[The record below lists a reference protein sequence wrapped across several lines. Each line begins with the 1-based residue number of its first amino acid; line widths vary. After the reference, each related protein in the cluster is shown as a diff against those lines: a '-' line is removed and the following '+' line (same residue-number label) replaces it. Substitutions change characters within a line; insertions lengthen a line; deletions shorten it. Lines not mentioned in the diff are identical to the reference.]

1 MWSPDGTKIA
11 FAAPVDLQAV
21 PGEDDAARDGRA
33 SAPVV
38 TTRLDYKA
46 DGSGLLGTVRAH
58 LHVLDTASGTV
69 RQVTEGDWH
78 AGDPVW
84 SPDSTR
90 LAFGAATAPDADLTP
105 RVPLYTIDVSG
116 GFAKPELVALADGIG
131 APTAWTPD
139 GAALIVVGT
148 PSVPFGHLRLL
159 RVPLDPA
166 GTVTDLAGSLDRNVM
181 PGGPGYP
188 GGLPTLTD
196 GGATVVFCVRDR
208 GCTHVYATPADGS
221 GTPKPVVAGSGRVVS
236 GLSVSAGAGPG
247 GTAAV
252 ALATPDSYG
261 EIVVVDL
268 ASGAETVI
276 TAHGAGPGE
285 VDLYPRQEREFTI
298 SDGTTVPGWLIRDP
312 DAAGPGPLL
321 LDIHGGPHNAWNGAA
336 DPAHLYHQ
344 ELAARGWTVLLLN
357 PRASDGYGEAFY
369 TAAVGGWGTA
379 DAADFL
385 EPIDQLVAEGVADPA
400 RLAVTGYS
408 YGGYMTCYLT
418 SRDGR
423 FAAAVAGGAVSDLTS
438 MIGTSDEGNALAAW
452 EFGQPVPGRR
462 RGRAR
467 RDVAVHPGRGR
478 DDPDAAAARR
488 SRHPLPGRPGRAVAH
503 RAATARGGCRARAL
517 PGRVAP
523 VHPRRHAVPSN

>member
-11 FAAPVDLQAV
+11 FAAPVDLRAV
-21 PGEDDAARDGRA
+21 PGEDAAARDGRT

-46 DGSGLLGTVRAH
+46 DGSGLLGTIRAH

-90 LAFGAATAPDADLTP
+90 LAFGAATAPDADLAP

-159 RVPLDPA
+159 RVPLDSTGTVCDLA

-196 GGATVVFCVRDR
+196 DGATVVFCVRDR
-208 GCTHVYATPADGS
+208 GCTHVYAAAADGS

-276 TAHGAGPGE
+276 TAHGAGPGRGRP
-285 VDLYPRQEREFTI
+285 LP
-298 SDGTTVPGWLIRDP
+298 
-312 DAAGPGPLL
+312 AAGAGVHDLRRDHRAGL
-321 LDIHGGPHNAWNGAA
+321 A
-336 DPAHLYHQ
+336 DP
-344 ELAARGWTVLLLN
+344 R
-357 PRASDGYGEAFY
+357 P
-369 TAAVGGWGTA
+369 
-379 DAADFL
+379 
-385 EPIDQLVAEGVADPA
+385 
-400 RLAVTGYS
+400 
-408 YGGYMTCYLT
+408 
-418 SRDGR
+418 
-423 FAAAVAGGAVSDLTS
+423 
-438 MIGTSDEGNALAAW
+438 
-452 EFGQPVPGRR
+452 R

-467 RDVAVHPGRGR
+467 PVAARHSRRPAQRVERGRRPGAPVPPGARRARLDGPAAQPPGQRRLRRGVLHRRGRRLGHGGRGGLPR
-478 DDPDAAAARR
+478 AHRR
-488 SRHPLPGRPGRAVAH
+488 SWSPRGSRTPRGSRSPATAT
-503 RAATARGGCRARAL
+503 AAT
-517 PGRVAP
+517 
-523 VHPRRHAVPSN
+523 